1 MSYSHLNSIPN
12 YFPNEL
18 TNLSASEPNLRKE
31 NHYFRN
37 SLKKQLLGRVS
48 YYEKNDQDYS
58 NKDLKHIPKSFAS
71 STNSSTFYIKKS
83 ENEHLND
90 IKKEIDQL
98 SENNI
103 QDLTHHLIN
112 LPVNSQLRVKM
123 ALDLLFPNRIDD
135 NLFNQKFQQL
145 NQIINCEIS
154 NENIQ
159 FDENFEDDKN
169 RIDQFVPKSNEFD
182 ECKLYNR
189 AKNPYLIKKFQ
200 QRSENDPLY
209 KLLRNTKYILNR
221 LTVQNF
227 EKLSIEFLN
236 LPIEDED
243 NLRLIIDLI
252 YEQSID
258 QQLFSWIYARLCKIL
273 VDIKVVKNLEPNK
286 KTGFLELLREK
297 TQLEFET
304 DFYHDINYDQLIID
318 IDPECTQSN
327 RKKIKH
333 LAEEKL
339 AKIKQK
345 SLGNVKFI
353 GELFKL
359 DLLTEENIN
368 SFIEYLLTD
377 ETSLK
382 NLECT
387 CMLLKTV
394 GKYINENKLNYYM
407 DKLIKTSN
415 KSHGSLNT
423 RIRFMIMD
431 LIDLNKNGWT
441 KRRVENQYDNELSLE
456 KESKTSSIE
465 MANKIKHVKEIT
477 SKLANPDLL
486 MSICFG
492 IGSGLSLN
500 NKSTKYHYS
509 DDVNQQEKQNEKDN
523 KLSVE
528 NITEPLE

>member
-1 MSYSHLNSIPN
+1 M
-12 YFPNEL
+12 
-18 TNLSASEPNLRKE
+18 
-31 NHYFRN
+31 
-37 SLKKQLLGRVS
+37 
-48 YYEKNDQDYS
+48 
-58 NKDLKHIPKSFAS
+58 
-71 STNSSTFYIKKS
+71 
-83 ENEHLND
+83 
-90 IKKEIDQL
+90 
-98 SENNI
+98 
-103 QDLTHHLIN
+103 
-112 LPVNSQLRVKM
+112 
-123 ALDLLFPNRIDD
+123 
-135 NLFNQKFQQL
+135 
-145 NQIINCEIS
+145 
-154 NENIQ
+154 
-159 FDENFEDDKN
+159 
-169 RIDQFVPKSNEFD
+169 
-182 ECKLYNR
+182 
-189 AKNPYLIKKFQ
+189 
-200 QRSENDPLY
+200 
-209 KLLRNTKYILNR
+209 
-221 LTVQNF
+221 
-227 EKLSIEFLN
+227 
-236 LPIEDED
+236 
-243 NLRLIIDLI
+243 
-252 YEQSID
+252 
-258 QQLFSWIYARLCKIL
+258 
-273 VDIKVVKNLEPNK
+273 
-286 KTGFLELLREK
+286 
-297 TQLEFET
+297 
-304 DFYHDINYDQLIID
+304 
-318 IDPECTQSN
+318 
-327 RKKIKH
+327 
-333 LAEEKL
+333 AEEKL

-368 SFIEYLLTD
+368 SFIEYLLAD

-486 MSICFG
+486 MSICLG